1 MRPAPSTWKAA
12 EAALREFALSFPETR
27 EEFPW
32 GDRVVKVKGK
42 VFVFLGRSDGDE
54 FGLSVKLPSSGMVAL
69 DLPFA
74 SPTGYGLGKSGWVT
88 ARFSAHDHVPVPLL
102 REWIAESYRAVAPA
116 KLVAALDGAAA
127 PPRPARPKGT
137 KPPVKAGA
145 ARSGKKARGEATRAT
160 SARAAKKR

>member
-1 MRPAPSTWKAA
+1 MKRSTSSRKAA

-42 VFVFLGRSDGDE
+42 VFVFLGRSDGEE

-88 ARFSAHDHVPVPLL
+88 ARFPAGEDVPVPLL
-102 REWIAESYRAVAPA
+102 KEWIAESYRAVAPA
-116 KLVAALDGAAA
+116 KVVAALDGAAA
-127 PPRPARPKGT
+127 PPKASKPGTRAATKKSPARGT
-137 KPPVKAGA
+137 RKSPQ
-145 ARSGKKARGEATRAT
+145 R
-160 SARAAKKR
+160 